1 MHKNTTIYLKSNKF
15 HFLVG
20 CFTCA
25 PDSFELVYRGTWNKR
40 QRWGLTAEWR
50 NLITGENLHWLQ
62 VGLKHRSLQIAWP
75 ANCNISQYNAFT
87 ACQCC

>member
-40 QRWGLTAEWR
+40 
-50 NLITGENLHWLQ
+50 
-62 VGLKHRSLQIAWP
+62 
-75 ANCNISQYNAFT
+75 
-87 ACQCC
+87 